1 MGQALSVGRTCYD
14 AIPSPKSSAKPQR
27 DSDGWFHS
35 RDKRMQLQSFIDTS
49 QIPPVVV
56 RDPNGSRSVMT
67 GSRFRFAVKTVGHAA
82 TSRLRR
88 WMSRLRC
95 TLAAVLMASCGVVP
109 LAAQTPADIARATND
124 LARSLDLQIEFPSD
138 KPEETEWPGDLNID
152 IVRVLLWIAVI
163 AGVGVL
169 AYFAYD
175 VLPTFGLAGRTRWDD
190 HADGAGISE
199 SGVNEATR
207 LAADELA
214 AQGRFVEAMHVL
226 LLQGLDEMR
235 VRLDLRFADSL
246 TSREIVSR
254 SNAPAD
260 AKAALREI
268 IQRVERAYFG
278 DYPADR
284 TGYDACRRSFLALGS
299 ALGAG
304 GCE

>member
-1 MGQALSVGRTCYD
+1 
-14 AIPSPKSSAKPQR
+14 
-27 DSDGWFHS
+27 
-35 RDKRMQLQSFIDTS
+35 MQLRSFVDTP
-49 QIPPVVV
+49 QIPPAVVC
-56 RDPNGSRSVMT
+56 DPDGSGSVMT
-67 GSRFRFAVKTVGHAA
+67 GARFRFATG
-82 TSRLRR
+82 RLGR
-88 WMSRLRC
+88 WMSRLKC
-95 TLAAVLMASCGVVP
+95 AFAAVLIVFCGVVP
-109 LAAQTPADIARATND
+109 LAAQTPADIARATKD
-124 LARSLDLQIEFPSD
+124 LAGSLDLQTEFPSA
-138 KPEETEWPGDLNID
+138 KPEAAEWPGDLNVD

-169 AYFAYD
+169 AYFIYD
-175 VLPTFGLAGRTRWDD
+175 VLPGFGLAGRPRWDD
-190 HADGAGISE
+190 HADEAGISG
-199 SGVNEATR
+199 SGANEAAG

-254 SNAPAD
+254 SNAPVD

-284 TGYDACRRSFLALGS
+284 TGYDACRRSFFALGS

-304 GCE
+304 GRK